1 MSTDIDTI
9 IKKHLH
15 RVAPEAD
22 LNELQLDDNLGP
34 TLDIDS
40 MDFYG
45 MMVGISEELRIDI
58 PEEEYGQLLTLR
70 KIKDFLSNSVGKN
83 ES

>member
-1 MSTDIDTI
+1 MNRSDIESV

-22 LNELQLDDNLGP
+22 LNELQPDDELGP

-40 MDFYG
+40 MDFYN
-45 MMVGISEELRIDI
+45 MMVALSEELNVDI
-58 PEEEYGQLLTLR
+58 PEEEYGRLRTLR
-70 KIKDFLSNSVGKN
+70 SIEEFLGQAVSR
-83 ES
+83 